1 MAEVALLGPR
11 AKKKNPHA
19 YAKDK
24 RSLILKPN
32 HNGFRITMINRGMN
46 WIDRSNATSGLSGR
60 RFSK

>member
-24 RSLILKPN
+24 RSLVLKPN
-32 HNGFRITMINRGMN
+32 YNGFRITMINRGMN
-46 WIDRSNATSGLSGR
+46 WMD
-60 RFSK
+60 